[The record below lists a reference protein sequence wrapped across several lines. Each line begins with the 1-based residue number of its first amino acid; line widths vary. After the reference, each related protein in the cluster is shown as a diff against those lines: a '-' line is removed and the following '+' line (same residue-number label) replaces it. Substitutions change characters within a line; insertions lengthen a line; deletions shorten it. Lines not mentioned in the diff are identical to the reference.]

1 MAGIAK
7 RRSRHILCIDREN
20 PVPSWIEA
28 GILFFVRP
36 VLSAVLRGFLAVRR
50 ETDRGFRCVESLVGL
65 CRLLSR
71 AWLGRDDVI
80 AKNMLHVIP
89 VLYCFMRFY

>member
-7 RRSRHILCIDREN
+7 RRSRHFLCIDREN
-20 PVPSWIEA
+20 PVPPWTEA
-28 GILFFVRP
+28 GIVFFVRP

-50 ETDRGFRCVESLVGL
+50 ETDRGFRCVESLVVL

-71 AWLGRDDVI
+71 AWLGRDDVMV
-80 AKNMLHVIP
+80 KNTLRVVP
-89 VLYCFMRFY
+89 VLYCFMRLY